1 MVDSPR
7 VRATS
12 LSSSCTCRDSSR
24 VGHNTIIDTE
34 LTFLILP
41 VRSLELPFS
50 FARPRSLVVAG
61 MPDARVLP
69 VPIRDRPMISRT
81 DNNGTKAL
89 DCTGLKLVIPL
100 PDSTSVTLW
109 VHPFLVQ
116 YGFDVKVNLG
126 SQNSILDSTYTPSS
140 NEDKDDDDD
149 PSRRPPST

>member
-1 MVDSPR
+1 MVYNPR
-7 VRATS
+7 VWATS

-24 VGHNTIIDTE
+24 VGHNTIIDTD

-100 PDSTSVTLW
+100 PDSTSMNFW
-109 VHPFLVQ
+109 VHPFLLQ
-116 YGFDVKVNLG
+116 NGFDVEVNVGLPK
-126 SQNSILDSTYTPSS
+126 SILDSTSTPSS
-140 NEDKDDDDD
+140 SDY
-149 PSRRPPST
+149 PSRIPPST